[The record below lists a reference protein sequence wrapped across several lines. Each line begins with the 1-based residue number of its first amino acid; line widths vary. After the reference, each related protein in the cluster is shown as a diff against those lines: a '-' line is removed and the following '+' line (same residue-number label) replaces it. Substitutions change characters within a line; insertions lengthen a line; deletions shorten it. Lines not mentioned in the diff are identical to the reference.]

1 MHASVQFARRSVLSA
16 IAGACVILSNFL
28 SGIIT
33 ARILGVSGTGE
44 VAYIIWL
51 ISISGFIADLGL
63 SPVVAR
69 YVPEMRGRGEY
80 READQLAGYL
90 VCALVVCMLAVGI
103 VTVVCLHVLPYVGFV
118 RTTTFGKTALLISLA
133 IFVYVFGG
141 FAQYYLR
148 GLQAFGKLARIC
160 GASLAIQVVGV
171 VLGSLL
177 FGTEGAVGGYI
188 AGQII
193 PAVLALRLVRYA
205 APVERALWLRVRR
218 YAVYAWAANIAN
230 AFVWARMEV
239 FFLQQFW
246 DSDAV
251 GLFTVALMLT
261 NLAAQGPT
269 LLTTAVL
276 SLLAEKRGKNDAES
290 MRRIF
295 STGTRLIAALVLPA
309 CFGAAAVMPILIPFI
324 FGPSF
329 APAIPAAILLV
340 CVSAL
345 AVITL
350 ITTNLVNALERN
362 DFLFSSSLFGAVFAV
377 AIELLLVPRFGL
389 MGAAV
394 ARAMIQL
401 LMIACGCWFVTR
413 RLGFALPMNALA
425 RLFAASVVSAAT
437 AALCVFVS
445 RSPACL
451 LVAIPA
457 AGVVYILALRALN
470 ALPASD
476 LVLLIAISD
485 SLPKPLA
492 GPSRAIVGF
501 VGSSST
507 STNLDLLQQQP
518 PQR

>member
-1 MHASVQFARRSVLSA
+1 MRTSVQFARKSVLSA
-16 IAGACVILSNFL
+16 VAGACVILSNFG
-28 SGIIT
+28 SSIVA
-33 ARILGVSGTGE
+33 ARMLGLSGTGE
-44 VAYIIWL
+44 VAYIVWL
-51 ISISGFIADLGL
+51 ISISMVIADLGL
-63 SPVVAR
+63 SSAVAR

-90 VCALVVCMLAVGI
+90 VCVLIVCMLALGI
-103 VTVVCLHVLPYVGFV
+103 LAIVYLHLLPYFGLVS
-118 RTTTFGKTALLISLA
+118 TATFGRTLSLISLA
-133 IFVYVFGG
+133 TFVYVFGG
-141 FAQYYLR
+141 FVQYYLR
-148 GLQAFGKLARIC
+148 GLQDFGGLARMC
-160 GASLAIQVVGV
+160 GISLVIQVLGV

-177 FGTEGAVGGYI
+177 LGIEGAVGGYI

-193 PAVLALRLVRYA
+193 PAMLALRLVRYA

-239 FFLQQFW
+239 FFLQRFW
-246 DSDAV
+246 DSEAV

-276 SLLAEKRGKNDAES
+276 PLLAEKRGKNDAES
-290 MRRIF
+290 MQIIF
-295 STGTRLIAALVLPA
+295 STGTRLIAAVVLPA

-345 AVITL
+345 AVSTI

-362 DFLFSSSLFGAVFAV
+362 DFLFSTSLFGAVLAV
-377 AIELLLVPRFGL
+377 AIALLLIPRFGL
-389 MGAAV
+389 MGAATS
-394 ARAMIQL
+394 RAMIQL

-413 RLGFALPMNALA
+413 RLGFALPLNALA
-425 RLFAASVVSAAT
+425 RLLAASAVSAA
-437 AALCVFVS
+437 AAAMCVFVS

-451 LVAIPA
+451 LIAIPA
-457 AGVVYILALRALN
+457 AGVVYLLALRALN
-470 ALPASD
+470 ALPISD

-492 GPSRAIVGF
+492 GVARTIVGF
-501 VGSSST
+501 VDSSST
-507 STNLDLLQQQP
+507 LTNLDLLQQHP